1 MSIIDTS
8 PTTAVTTST
17 SASTDT
23 GGETSLS
30 ALLSTLKI
38 TIHPEI
44 YVFAT
49 VPASHFHGNG
59 TTAFP
64 IPLSD
69 ILLFFREPCTGS
81 ASAAAAVSSHAD
93 AGADADAGVE
103 TRTGTATSSPP
114 PSNPRDDQ
122 ITLILRRDVAERY
135 ATATA
140 ATATTLLDGG
150 PLQSSPTT
158 TTLTYA
164 FPCRLLTCDVHSS
177 LSAVGFMAVLATRLA
192 EWEISVNPVAGFYHD
207 HLFVPVERAEEAVE
221 VLEGGP
227 QQITGLD

>member
-1 MSIIDTS
+1 MSMPDTS
-8 PTTAVTTST
+8 PTTAATTST
-17 SASTDT
+17 STST

-38 TIHPEI
+38 TIHPET

-49 VPASHFHGNG
+49 MPASHFHGNG
-59 TTAFP
+59 TTVFP

-69 ILLFFREPCTGS
+69 ILLFFREPCTRS
-81 ASAAAAVSSHAD
+81 ASAAVSSHAD
-93 AGADADAGVE
+93 AGADAGVE
-103 TRTGTATSSPP
+103 TRTGAATSSPP
-114 PSNPRDDQ
+114 PSIPRDDQ
-122 ITLILRRDVAERY
+122 ITLILQRDVAERY
-135 ATATA
+135 AATP
-140 ATATTLLDGG
+140 LDGG
-150 PLQSSPTT
+150 LLQSPP

-192 EWEISVNPVAGFYHD
+192 ERGISVNPVAGFYHD

-221 VLEGGP
+221 VLEGGVGSGS
-227 QQITGLD
+227 TVRRNREE